1 MTFSCVTKNMITQED
16 TVAVN
21 AQDVK
26 SLREKTG
33 AGIMDC
39 KKALIESNG
48 DFDKAVKFLKE
59 KGLAEAKKRSG
70 REAREGSIAVSYAA
84 ERNSVV
90 MAEINCET
98 DFVART
104 DNFKDF
110 VQNTVDEVL
119 KHEVENVDNL
129 PSAIS
134 ERVKE
139 AAATFGENILLRR
152 IARFDVSERGKS
164 VLYSYIHLN
173 GKVGVIV
180 EYTMADGGSI
190 GNEDV
195 QELMKNV
202 SLQIAS
208 MDPVS
213 LTQNDFPEELIE
225 EQKGIFMQQARESGK
240 PEKILEKIVMGRM
253 KKYFAESCLL
263 EQKYV
268 KDSNLTVGEYMKV
281 VSDRIGAPVTVKRF
295 ARFKLGEE

>member
-1 MTFSCVTKNMITQED
+1 M
-16 TVAVN
+16 AVN

-39 KKALIESNG
+39 KKALMESGG
-48 DFDKAVKFLKE
+48 DFDKAVKYLKE

-70 REAREGSIAVSYAA
+70 REAREGIIAVSYSADKG
-84 ERNSVV
+84 SVV

-104 DNFKDF
+104 EKFRDF
-110 VQNTVDEVL
+110 VQGTVNRALEL
-119 KHEVENVDNL
+119 AVENVDSL
-129 PSAIS
+129 PEEIS

-139 AAATFGENILLRR
+139 AAASFGENILLRR
-152 IARFDVSERGKS
+152 IVRFDKTDVEKS
-164 VLYSYIHLN
+164 VLYSYIHLD

-180 EYTMADGGSI
+180 EYLV
-190 GNEDV
+190 EDPGLIDTDI

-213 LTQNDFPEELIE
+213 LSRDDFPAELLE
-225 EQKGIFMQQARESGK
+225 EQKSIFMQQARESGK
-240 PEKILEKIVMGRM
+240 PEKILEKIVSGRM
-253 KKYFAESCLL
+253 KKYFSESCLL

-268 KDSNLTVGEYMKV
+268 KDGDVTVGEYIKN
-281 VSDRIGAPVTVKRF
+281 VSEGAGVSVTVKRF
-295 ARFKLGEE
+295 SRFKLGEE